1 MTIDQNSG
9 TENKKNALSEKIEGQ
24 TSHSEFAV
32 YDCEINLKFR
42 LIEEKQILN
51 KRDGQLL
58 QLLLDALAQG
68 ADAYLEPTK
77 AEVKAQEV
85 PDDKVSPRMRRH
97 LIRLRNS
104 TDP

>member
-9 TENKKNALSEKIEGQ
+9 IENSNNTLNGNPDDQ
-24 TSHSEFAV
+24 TTDSKFAV
-32 YDCEINLKFR
+32 YDCEINLRFR
-42 LIEEKQILN
+42 LIEDKQILT

-77 AEVKAQEV
+77 AEVKALEV
-85 PDDKVSPRMRRH
+85 SDDEVSPRMRRH
-97 LIRLRNS
+97 LMRLRNS